1 MDSTSSAGAGEIA
14 FDSPFFRIYRDGRID
29 RFQGIET
36 LPPSLDPKTGVLSK
50 DVRFSSDPDLS
61 VRLFLPGSS
70 DPARKL
76 PLLIYVHGGAFCI
89 ESPFSPIYTRH
100 LNTVV
105 SAAGVVAVSVQYRWA
120 PEHLLPAAYDDA
132 WAAVRWVA
140 AHALG
145 ERGAGAE
152 AEAWL
157 RDRADFDRVFLAG
170 DSAGAN
176 IAQHVAARAGVEGL
190 PGLRIAGVALLHPF
204 FRDDGPDKLMD
215 FIYPS
220 SSGAT
225 DPRMNPAHDP
235 NLRRM
240 AGQRVI
246 VFVAER
252 DHLKHRGRSY
262 YETLKKSGWEGTV
275 EIVETQGEGH
285 VFHLFKPGSDRAR
298 ELVMKF
304 ASFLNQDA
312 GARQRL

>member
-1 MDSTSSAGAGEIA
+1 MDSTTSAGEIA
-14 FDSPFFRIYRDGRID
+14 FDSPFFRIYKDGRID
-29 RFQGIET
+29 RFQGIDT
-36 LPPSLDPKTGVLSK
+36 LPPSLDPQTGVQSK
-50 DVRFSSDPDLS
+50 DVRLSSDPDLS

-100 LNTVV
+100 LNAVV

-145 ERGAGAE
+145 ERGAE
-152 AEAWL
+152 AEPWL

-190 PGLRIAGVALLHPF
+190 PGLRIAGMALLHPF

-215 FIYPS
+215 LIYPS

-225 DPRMNPAHDP
+225 DPRMNPAYDT

-252 DHLKHRGRSY
+252 DHLKERGRSY
-262 YETLKKSGWEGTV
+262 YEALKKSGWEGVV
-275 EIVETQGEGH
+275 EIVETEGEGH
-285 VFHLFKPGSDRAR
+285 VFHLFKPDCDKAA
-298 ELVMKF
+298 ELVKKF

-312 GARQRL
+312 GASQCL